1 MTLDVLKLVHTNIC
15 RPFPM
20 ATWIVQHYFMTFM
33 DDFSQYRY
41 LYLLH
46 EKLQSLD
53 IFKNFKIKVE
63 NKLSKRTKSVRS
75 DHGGE
80 DYGMYDG

>member
-1 MTLDVLKLVHTNIC
+1 
-15 RPFPM
+15 
-20 ATWIVQHYFMTFM
+20 M

-63 NKLSKRTKSVRS
+63 NQLSKRTKSVRS